1 MLQLPG
7 ERILRILNHTSGS
20 MTRIARVYNR
30 AMYLTEM
37 RAALMAYEK
46 RLAAL
51 LGRSWSPADYVLHR
65 SA

>member
-1 MLQLPG
+1 
-7 ERILRILNHTSGS
+7 